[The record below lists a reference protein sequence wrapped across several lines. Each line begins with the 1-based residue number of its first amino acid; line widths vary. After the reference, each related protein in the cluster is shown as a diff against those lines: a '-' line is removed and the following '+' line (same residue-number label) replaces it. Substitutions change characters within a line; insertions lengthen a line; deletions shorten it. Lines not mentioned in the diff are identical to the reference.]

1 MEEPFMRLSST
12 RLFTISRFWLLWL
25 ATVFANLAD
34 GVFKLA
40 LPLLAMQIEPSP
52 SVVAGVAFVVRLPW
66 LLFALF
72 AGVLVDR
79 LDRRQTMIVANMVR
93 VFALLSLVAAIVL
106 NMLSLPLLYALALL
120 LGIAETFADTSSAA
134 ILPSVLEGQ
143 KSEKANAW
151 LIGGI
156 TVSNEFIGPPLGGAL
171 ILLSLAFAFGGS
183 SLLYLLAT
191 IALLFMT
198 GSFKPSSEKAK
209 PILSDLSAGL
219 RYVWENALL
228 RNLVFIV
235 TVMNLAWS
243 AWAAVMVLYLVG
255 EAGVSE
261 FAYGLM
267 LTSIGIGGLVGAV
280 ITVPIVERWGRA
292 WAIAADI
299 LGTVLMLLVPAL
311 TTNIWLIGVAAVIGG
326 IGSSM
331 WGIVVSSIRQET
343 VPDEM
348 QGRSSGVFRLFGY
361 GALPLGAAFAGFV
374 AEWIN
379 IPTVFAIC
387 AILNILLFIPFWQVR
402 GLLKKRSNE

>member
-1 MEEPFMRLSST
+1 MRELFMRFSST
-12 RLFTISRFWLLWL
+12 RSITVSRFWLLWL

-34 GVFKLA
+34 GIFKLA
-40 LPLLAMQIEPSP
+40 LPLLAMQFSTAPSII
-52 SVVAGVAFVVRLPW
+52 AGVAFAVRLPW

-79 LDRRQTMIVANMVR
+79 LDRRQTIIIANLSR
-93 VFALLSLVAAIVL
+93 VLVLALLVGAIL
-106 NMLSLPLLYALALL
+106 MKTISLPLIYAVALL

-151 LIGGI
+151 LIGAI

-171 ILLSLAFAFGGS
+171 VLLSLAAAFGS
-183 SLLYLLAT
+183 SSILYLAAVF
-191 IALLFMT
+191 ALLLMA
-198 GSFKPSSEKAK
+198 GSFRPAPSQAK
-209 PILSDLSAGL
+209 PILNDLLAGL
-219 RYVWENALL
+219 VYVWKNSLL
-228 RNLVFIV
+228 RNLILIV

-243 AWAAVMVLYLVG
+243 AWFAVMVLYLVG
-255 EAGVSE
+255 KGGVSE
-261 FAYGLM
+261 FGYGIM
-267 LTSIGIGGLVGAV
+267 LTTIGIGGLLGAV
-280 ITVPIVERWGRA
+280 ITLPIVNRWGRA
-292 WAIAADI
+292 WAIVADI
-299 LGTVLMLLVPAL
+299 FGTVLMLLVPAL
-311 TTNIWLIGVAAVIGG
+311 TVNVWLIGIAAVIGG

-374 AEWIN
+374 AEWAN

-387 AILNILLFIPFWQVR
+387 ALLNVLLFIPFWQMR
-402 GLLKKRSNE
+402 GLLQIKHD